1 MPDLLCR
8 RRPSS
13 VAEWSDLP
21 VPDAVSTLVTKDDA
35 PNFDMA
41 TDRQRGPA
49 RVSRRAARASDPLLH
64 DRNPRQ
70 IMAAAPDGA
79 VQYGEAGT
87 FRQGVKPRSVR
98 RSGCRESA
106 AALMASR
113 PNFRHDADELRLL

>member
-8 RRPSS
+8 PRPSS
-13 VAEWSDLP
+13 VAEWSDLAIRE
-21 VPDAVSTLVTKDDA
+21 AVSTLVTKDGA
-35 PNFDMA
+35 PNFDIA

-70 IMAAAPDGA
+70 MMAAAPDGA
-79 VQYGEAGT
+79 VEYGEAGT

-106 AALMASR
+106 SR
-113 PNFRHDADELRLL
+113 PNFRHDADESRLL